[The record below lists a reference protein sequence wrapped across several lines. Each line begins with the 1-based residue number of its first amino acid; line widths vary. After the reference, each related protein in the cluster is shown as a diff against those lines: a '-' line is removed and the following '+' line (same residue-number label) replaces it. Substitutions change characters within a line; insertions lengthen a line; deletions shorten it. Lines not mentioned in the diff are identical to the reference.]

1 MTPARH
7 KRAGCGADTW
17 EVETRLA
24 SFCAGALVLILLASC
39 GNSPPEDP
47 AAALRGGGAAMARLK
62 TVHANLKFTKGTV
75 TFRGFALVAA
85 RAAVRLPG
93 DSDTT
98 YTVRQQDV
106 QIALE
111 VIIAGGHIYLHLP
124 FSGYNELTGQDAAD
138 IPDLAK
144 LFDATSGLPAIIP
157 AGRNPK
163 YLAAEQVQGVDSHK
177 VEATYSASQIHSML
191 PQLNSSGDVDA
202 VIWIGGSDHLIRKAV
217 LAGPFGDNGISSSVE
232 VDLSGFNGSVKI
244 SSPAPL
250 TSTVDRDFQAA

>member
-1 MTPARH
+1 
-7 KRAGCGADTW
+7 
-17 EVETRLA
+17 L
-24 SFCAGALVLILLASC
+24 LVAC

-47 AAALRGGGAAMARLK
+47 AVALRGGGAAMAKLK

-93 DSDTT
+93 DSDAT

-111 VIIAGGHIYLHLP
+111 VIIAGGHVYLHLP
-124 FSGYNELTGQDAAD
+124 FSGYNELTGADAAD
-138 IPDLAK
+138 IPNLAK
-144 LFDATSGLPAIIP
+144 LFDAKTGLPAVIP

-163 YLAAEQVQGVDSHK
+163 NLGAEKVDGVDSNK
-177 VEATYSASQIHSML
+177 VEATYDASQIHSML

-202 VIWIGGSDHLIRKAV
+202 TFWIGGSDHLIRKAV
-217 LAGPFGDNGISSSVE
+217 LSGLFGDNGTPSSVE
-232 VDLSGFNGSVKI
+232 VDLSGFNGSVTI
-244 SSPAPL
+244 PTPPVS
-250 TSTVDRDFQAA
+250 

>member
-1 MTPARH
+1 
-7 KRAGCGADTW
+7 
-17 EVETRLA
+17 L
-24 SFCAGALVLILLASC
+24 FCAAGLVLILLAAC

-47 AAALRGGGAAMARLK
+47 AAALRGGGGAMAKLK

-85 RAAVRLPG
+85 KAAVRLPG
-93 DSDTT
+93 DSDAT

-111 VIIAGGHIYLHLP
+111 VIIAGGHVYLHLP
-124 FSGYNELTGQDAAD
+124 FSGYNELTGADAAD

-144 LFDATSGLPAIIP
+144 LFDAKTGLPAVIP

-163 YLAAEQVQGVDSHK
+163 NLGADKVDGVDSNK
-177 VEATYSASQIHSML
+177 VEATYDASQIHSML

-202 VIWIGGSDHLIRKAV
+202 VFWIGGSDHLIRKAV
-217 LAGPFGDNGISSSVE
+217 LSGLFGDNGTPSSVE
-232 VDLSGFNGSVKI
+232 VDLSSFNGSVTI
-244 SSPAPL
+244 PTPPVS
-250 TSTVDRDFQAA
+250 